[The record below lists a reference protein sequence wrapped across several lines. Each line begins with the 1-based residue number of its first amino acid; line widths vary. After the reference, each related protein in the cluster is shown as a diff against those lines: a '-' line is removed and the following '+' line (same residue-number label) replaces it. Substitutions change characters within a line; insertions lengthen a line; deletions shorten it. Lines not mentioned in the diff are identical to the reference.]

1 MMSDLSITNM
11 VLDDFS
17 TDYCNVKTTTGKFP
31 MQKPLF
37 YQSDQKHVK
46 GISLYY
52 NNSLDRQYQ

>member
-17 TDYCNVKTTTGKFP
+17 TDYCNVMTTTGKFP

-37 YQSDQKHVK
+37 SNAMNGQTCQSDIFILQ
-46 GISLYY
+46 
-52 NNSLDRQYQ
+52 